1 MHLFDYR
8 CFLRPPRW
16 PPRPGPAQAGWRASW
31 LAQIRP
37 DPAMPASR
45 RRRKSPPWHCRGRGA
60 SGGSLYDGY
69 RLVPG
74 SSRPAGVV
82 TRSRG
87 LARGARELD
96 STSIVRPS
104 ACRGHAAGRPAE
116 AIATRLF
123 WSVHTGV
130 ATRPVQSGHDVMR
143 HSHTHMPAPPALS
156 PRSGF
161 TRARTPHPWWRA
173 HGRRSPRDP
182 RRTCASSSA
191 EPTAT
196 G

>member
-1 MHLFDYR
+1 MGWAAHPTWPQLARERSLMHLFDYR

-37 DPAMPASR
+37 DPAIPACR
-45 RRRKSPPWHCRGRGA
+45 RCRKWPPWHCRGRGA

-82 TRSRG
+82 TRSCG

-116 AIATRLF
+116 GMSPMEGGGRGVKPRPPRLTSDITLLGPTRL
-123 WSVHTGV
+123 SEQ
-130 ATRPVQSGHDVMR
+130 TRP
-143 HSHTHMPAPPALS
+143 
-156 PRSGF
+156 PR
-161 TRARTPHPWWRA
+161 T
-173 HGRRSPRDP
+173 
-182 RRTCASSSA
+182 
-191 EPTAT
+191 E
-196 G
+196 